1 MKGIKDK
8 ERQYFPGSQAL
19 TQEHTD
25 NQVLDFTEQ
34 WITIRNRFARTLI
47 NFVCLYWK
55 CNAGFI
61 GNSSYNNYVRG

>member
-1 MKGIKDK
+1 MKVTK
-8 ERQYFPGSQAL
+8 EREAMFSWFLGTHARA
-19 TQEHTD
+19 H

-47 NFVCLYWK
+47 NFVYLYWK

-61 GNSSYNNYVRG
+61 GNSSYNNYIRG